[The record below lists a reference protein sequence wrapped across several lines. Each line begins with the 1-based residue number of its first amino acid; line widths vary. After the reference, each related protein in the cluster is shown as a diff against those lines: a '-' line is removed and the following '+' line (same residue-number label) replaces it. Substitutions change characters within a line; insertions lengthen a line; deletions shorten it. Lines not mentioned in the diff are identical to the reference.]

1 MPHEPLDVT
10 RRLAGFV
17 ASTGFDDLPV
27 EVVDAARLAC
37 LNIVGTCLGGF
48 QTRIGKLHV
57 ELAKELGGGQE
68 RATIMGDGA
77 RVSVPAAAYAN
88 ANLGFALDYEDMLHY
103 VLHPGHATIA
113 AGLAVAEDLRAS
125 GRDLLAAIVLGYEV
139 GDRIAVAIQ
148 PTAERGAQVWGEGYH
163 SLPAVVTA
171 GKLLGL
177 DEEELDVA
185 LGIAAIY
192 SCVPSVYKY
201 FGPVAETRPMRE
213 VKQGW
218 GWQSMAG
225 VVAAMSAKR
234 GFRGGQGVLDGEQ
247 GYWTMVGSDRCD
259 FGRMVDGLGERWAI
273 LETEYKIHPSIGV
286 NHPAF
291 WATKGLVE
299 DHRITPEEVVEV
311 TVTTLWADLIG
322 DAAPQAAVDA
332 QFSLPYTV
340 AATILGEP
348 LGPGLY
354 EDEKLAEPAL
364 QALLARTRL
373 VHDPAA
379 DRAFFEEQR
388 VVQTVEIALRDGRTL
403 RRAVEFPRDKPSYG
417 QAELEAKFEALASG
431 VLDDQRRTRLREVL
445 DALAELED
453 VSRLAA
459 LLA

>member
-1 MPHEPLDVT
+1 M
-10 RRLAGFV
+10 
-17 ASTGFDDLPV
+17 
-27 EVVDAARLAC
+27 DAARLAC

-68 RATIMGDGA
+68 RATIVGDGT

-103 VLHPGHATIA
+103 VLHPGHATVA
-113 AGLAVAEDLRAS
+113 AGLALGEDLHAD

-148 PTAERGAQVWGEGYH
+148 PSAERGAQVWGEGYH
-163 SLPAVVTA
+163 SFPAAVTA

-177 DEEELDVA
+177 DDEELDVA
-185 LGIAAIY
+185 LGIAGIY
-192 SCVPSVYKY
+192 SSVPSVYKY
-201 FGPVAETRPMRE
+201 FGPVAETRPIRE

-218 GWQSMAG
+218 GWQCLAG
-225 VVAAMSAKR
+225 VMAALSVRR
-234 GFRGGQGVLDGEQ
+234 GFGGGHGILDGEH
-247 GYWTMVGSDRCD
+247 GYWTMVASDRCD
-259 FGRMVDGLGERWAI
+259 FERLVDGLGERWMTA
-273 LETEYKIHPSIGV
+273 ETEYKIHPSIGV

-299 DHRITPEEVVEV
+299 ENGIHASDVDEVV
-311 TVTTLWADLIG
+311 VTTLWADLLG
-322 DAAPQAAVDA
+322 DHTPGSAVDA

-340 AATILGEP
+340 AATILGKT
-348 LGPGLY
+348 LGPELY
-354 EDEKLAEPAL
+354 VGETLADPAL
-364 QALLARTRL
+364 RDLLGRIRL

-388 VVQTVEIALRDGRTL
+388 ILQSVELSLRDGGTV
-403 RRAVEFPRDKPSYG
+403 RREIEFPRDKPAYG
-417 QAELEAKFEALASG
+417 RPELEAKFEVLARG
-431 VLDDQRRTRLREVL
+431 VLDEAKRSRLREAI
-445 DALAELED
+445 DGLAELDD
-453 VSRLAA
+453 VSSLGV

>member
-1 MPHEPLDVT
+1 MESAK
-10 RRLAGFV
+10 LA
-17 ASTGFDDLPV
+17 T
-27 EVVDAARLAC
+27 
-37 LNIVGTCLGGF
+37 LNIAGTCLGGF
-48 QTRIGKLHV
+48 QTRIGRLHV

-68 RATIMGDGA
+68 RATIIGDGA

-103 VLHPGHATIA
+103 VLHPGHTTLG
-113 AGLAVAEDLRAS
+113 AGLAVGEDVHAS
-125 GRDLLAAIVLGYEV
+125 GRDLIAAVVLGYEV
-139 GDRIAVAIQ
+139 GGRIAVAIQ
-148 PTAERGAQVWGEGYH
+148 PTPERGAQVWGEGYH
-163 SLPAVVTA
+163 SFPAAVTA

-177 DEEELDVA
+177 DEDELDVA

-218 GWQSMAG
+218 GWQCLAG
-225 VVAAMSAKR
+225 VLAALSAR
-234 GFRGGQGVLDGEQ
+234 TGFRGGYGVLDGER

-259 FGRMVDGLGERWAI
+259 FERMVAGLGERWATS
-273 LETEYKIHPSIGV
+273 ETEYKIHPSIGL

-291 WATKGLVE
+291 WATKELVE
-299 DHRITPEEVVEV
+299 TNGIRAEDVEEV

-322 DAAPQAAVDA
+322 DAAPRAAVDA

-340 AATILGEP
+340 AATILREP

-354 EDEKLAEPAL
+354 ADEKLEDPAL
-364 QALLARTRL
+364 QEVLARIRL

-379 DRAFFEEQR
+379 DRAFFEDQR
-388 VVQTVEIALRDGRTL
+388 IVQAVEIALRDGRTV
-403 RRAVEFPRDKPSYG
+403 RRETEFPRDRPAYG
-417 QAELEAKFEALASG
+417 RAEIEAKFEALASG
-431 VLDDQRRTRLREVL
+431 ALGDVKRARLREAL
-445 DALAELED
+445 DGLEALDD
-453 VSRLAA
+453 VSRLAE